1 MDLRELPQN
10 AFARHPWEIV
20 RADFFARLL
29 REHVRGNGLSALDMG
44 AGDGFFAGRLLG
56 QVSSIARITCFD
68 LAYSEA
74 WLRDKAAGPTALS
87 FTAVRPT
94 SNFDLVVLLDVIEHV
109 ADDLATLREAAAML
123 KPGGWLLCSAPA
135 YPALFSRH
143 DVLLGHKRRYAP
155 ARLRALARE
164 AGLAILAQGQLFASL
179 ILARALAKLGEIAS
193 GRSAAEPAAQVETA
207 LGTWRHGPIV
217 TRTVTAALTL
227 DALCSRS
234 LAKHRLPWPGLST
247 WVLAKS

>member
-109 ADDLATLREAAAML
+109 ADDLA
-123 KPGGWLLCSAPA
+123 GS
-135 YPALFSRH
+135 
-143 DVLLGHKRRYAP
+143 
-155 ARLRALARE
+155 
-164 AGLAILAQGQLFASL
+164 
-179 ILARALAKLGEIAS
+179 
-193 GRSAAEPAAQVETA
+193 SAAHPPIPRSF
-207 LGTWRHGPIV
+207 LGTTYSSATSGG
-217 TRTVTAALTL
+217 TRRRDCARSRARQGW
-227 DALCSRS
+227 RS
-234 LAKHRLPWPGLST
+234 LRKVSSSP
-247 WVLAKS
+247 V